1 MLHFGDMVE
10 PIVNIYCDFQKNPH
24 NVATFIMWRI
34 IRTISMEYFDL
45 YYIGLQYWRIG
56 LIHDNLQHGLFFQ
69 LKIYIYIY
77 FLGVMLHLF
86 LLNYDLT
93 LFVLRQCLYKKH
105 NKQLD
110 LL

>member
-1 MLHFGDMVE
+1 
-10 PIVNIYCDFQKNPH
+10 
-24 NVATFIMWRI
+24 
-34 IRTISMEYFDL
+34 
-45 YYIGLQYWRIG
+45 
-56 LIHDNLQHGLFFQ
+56 
-69 LKIYIYIY
+69 
-77 FLGVMLHLF
+77 MLHLF